1 MFSGH
6 PFISSATAIPLPIYF
21 QTEALPIRPSGWL
34 HFSLFTRGFYG
45 CPTMTANNRPTRKP
59 DKYRWLPEV
68 RFGEVMV
75 PAYGHLDW

>member
-1 MFSGH
+1 MTHLRCVGGNYTH
-6 PFISSATAIPLPIYF
+6 KQYIQKWSSTSYY
-21 QTEALPIRPSGWL
+21 IRPSGWL